1 MVKPGNV
8 DGEAA
13 AEALLDDVW
22 VSDPLANRDQSNLM
36 VTWKGAEIWQHG
48 NQLILAK
55 NFVQRTAAGKAWLRG
70 KAGAEKLALLASRNE
85 TKKAACVA
93 EEANWAIAF
102 GRKQKLADEKTLKDK
117 QAKDKEEQETQLIL
131 KAEFIEQG
139 KKEMME
145 EVRQKEEDQAA
156 TAAKALR
163 DLNDLGSVETWED
176 SRGFTASVLVR
187 PLRPREAKGGDLP
200 KIILESCDPWGIAR
214 VRKNRQ
220 TLGTA
225 NTSHHI
231 AEIMVDLKVIAPS

>member
-1 MVKPGNV
+1 MVSNV

-13 AEALLDDVW
+13 AEALLEAVW
-22 VSDPLANRDQSNLM
+22 VSYPLSIRDPSILM
-36 VTWKGAEIWQHG
+36 ATWKGAEIWQHG
-48 NQLILAK
+48 TQLILAK
-55 NFVQRTAAGKAWLRG
+55 NFVQRSAAGKAWLRG

-156 TAAKALR
+156 TAANGSDAIMWASGLAISQR
-163 DLNDLGSVETWED
+163 GGATRIQVDPFNANRTCVGLGS
-176 SRGFTASVLVR
+176 FA
-187 PLRPREAKGGDLP
+187 
-200 KIILESCDPWGIAR
+200 
-214 VRKNRQ
+214 
-220 TLGTA
+220 A
-225 NTSHHI
+225 NTGNEPPPPHP
-231 AEIMVDLKVIAPS
+231 ALAMCLNPKP